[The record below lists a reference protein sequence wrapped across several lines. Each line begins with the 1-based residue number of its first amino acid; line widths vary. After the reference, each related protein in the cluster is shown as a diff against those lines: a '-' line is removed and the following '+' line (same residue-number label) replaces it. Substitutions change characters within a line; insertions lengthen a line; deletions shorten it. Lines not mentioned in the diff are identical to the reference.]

1 MTDPPQRRGRAGDA
15 SAQSGPPSEGPAGS
29 GPRSEGPARSRP
41 AGSGPPSKPPMRGA
55 VAGSV
60 LLATLILCAAV
71 GFGLGAAVG
80 APVPLG
86 IVGVFLGAIAG
97 IVIVARRFSDL

>member
-1 MTDPPQRRGRAGDA
+1 MTDPPQRKGLTRADVGKSD
-15 SAQSGPPSEGPAGS
+15 PPQ
-29 GPRSEGPARSRP
+29 R
-41 AGSGPPSKPPMRGA
+41 KPTMRGA

-60 LLATLILCAAV
+60 LLATLVLCAAV

-86 IVGVFLGAIAG
+86 IVGVFVGAIAG
-97 IVIVARRFSDL
+97 IVVVARRFSDI